1 MVPAQGSGLGLEE
14 KRDMVRGHRG
24 CSCIPGG
31 VTLLSIPTQASLSL
45 AVLCWLHLATS
56 WCNWE
61 GQKDIL
67 RNDKQ

>member
-1 MVPAQGSGLGLEE
+1 MFLHP
-14 KRDMVRGHRG
+14 RW
-24 CSCIPGG
+24 